1 METTQ
6 KQTPL
11 LEQLQME
18 NALLRQEM
26 AELIAK
32 LSWFEEQFRLSQQRR
47 FGKSSEQTSADQ
59 LNLFNE
65 AEAEAK
71 PSLPEPI
78 AEEIVVSYRRKKT
91 SGSREELLQDL
102 PVETVEYRLPPE
114 EQTCA
119 CCGGNLHEMSTEVRK
134 ELKIV
139 PAKVSLVE
147 HIRYVYGCRHCE
159 NNEITTPVITASMPA
174 PVIPK
179 SLASPSALAYV
190 IEQKYVMGVPLY
202 RQEQQFERLGI
213 GLSRQTISNWILLA
227 SRRSFAPLYDRM
239 HDHLLARDILHADE
253 TTLQVLKEP
262 GRAADSTS
270 YMWLYRTGRDG
281 VPIVLYDYQM
291 TRAGKHPEKFLQGF
305 SGWLHVD
312 GYAGYHKVKD
322 VTLVGCWAHARRE
335 FDQALKVLP
344 ESERSRPGAAKNC
357 LDYCNRL
364 YQIEHKLA
372 DLSPEKRYEER
383 QIQSKKVLDEFYLY
397 LKQTRQQILPKSVL
411 GKAIQYALNQWDN
424 LMNYLQDGRLEIDNN
439 RSERAIKPFVIG
451 RKNWLFSNT
460 SNGAIAS
467 ATIYSIVETAKENGV
482 NVTAYL
488 TWLLERLP
496 NMDLTNKSAL
506 DELMPWSPNLPQ
518 NFRLKD

>member
-78 AEEIVVSYRRKKT
+78 AEEIVASYRRKKT

-102 PVETVEYRLPPE
+102 PVEKVEYRLPPE

-119 CCGGNLHEMSTEVRK
+119 CCGGDLHEMSTEVRK

-213 GLSRQTISNWILLA
+213 
-227 SRRSFAPLYDRM
+227 
-239 HDHLLARDILHADE
+239 
-253 TTLQVLKEP
+253 
-262 GRAADSTS
+262 
-270 YMWLYRTGRDG
+270 
-281 VPIVLYDYQM
+281 
-291 TRAGKHPEKFLQGF
+291 
-305 SGWLHVD
+305 
-312 GYAGYHKVKD
+312 
-322 VTLVGCWAHARRE
+322 
-335 FDQALKVLP
+335 
-344 ESERSRPGAAKNC
+344 
-357 LDYCNRL
+357 
-364 YQIEHKLA
+364 
-372 DLSPEKRYEER
+372 
-383 QIQSKKVLDEFYLY
+383 
-397 LKQTRQQILPKSVL
+397 
-411 GKAIQYALNQWDN
+411 
-424 LMNYLQDGRLEIDNN
+424 
-439 RSERAIKPFVIG
+439 
-451 RKNWLFSNT
+451 
-460 SNGAIAS
+460 
-467 ATIYSIVETAKENGV
+467 
-482 NVTAYL
+482 
-488 TWLLERLP
+488 
-496 NMDLTNKSAL
+496 
-506 DELMPWSPNLPQ
+506 
-518 NFRLKD
+518 